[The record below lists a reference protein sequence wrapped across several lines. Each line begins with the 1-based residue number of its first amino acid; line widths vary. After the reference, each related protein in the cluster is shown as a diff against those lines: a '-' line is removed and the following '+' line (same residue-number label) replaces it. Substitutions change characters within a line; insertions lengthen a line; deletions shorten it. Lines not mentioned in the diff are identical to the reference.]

1 MKCLTR
7 INMEPYDHRTLDT
20 TLQPQIPLILQ
31 GQWGG
36 TSAQH
41 PWACKLQWR
50 RNRRRRSNTW
60 SSTTLPPAYTA
71 ASNASCRSLLWTF
84 TPLSRSFQTFP
95 SCPPLTELS
104 PLRIAIIINNK
115 VKHNKRVKC
124 TVQVLYFSC
133 IQVSVSLRSVL
144 LHQCDL
150 AFISSKQWLTLAA
163 FISML
168 EGQLIPLDLRYI
180 IPKADLPW
188 RWNNSL

>member
-1 MKCLTR
+1 
-7 INMEPYDHRTLDT
+7 
-20 TLQPQIPLILQ
+20 
-31 GQWGG
+31 
-36 TSAQH
+36 
-41 PWACKLQWR
+41 
-50 RNRRRRSNTW
+50 
-60 SSTTLPPAYTA
+60 
-71 ASNASCRSLLWTF
+71 
-84 TPLSRSFQTFP
+84 
-95 SCPPLTELS
+95 
-104 PLRIAIIINNK
+104 